1 MNPLTFRT
9 LEEAFAGRAPAPAPI
24 PELIPPVQ
32 AGEPLPEIVITGPI
46 NEVMVREGRRYAM
59 DVVRAAGA
67 DVRKRSEVEKLISTL
82 TNYAVAQPSSVAQG
96 IKTVIDL
103 LRSAL

>member
-9 LEEAFAGRAPAPAPI
+9 LEEAFAGRAPVPAPK
-24 PELIPPVQ
+24 PIPPIE
-32 AGEPLPEIVITGPI
+32 ASPPLPEIVITGPI
-46 NEVMVREGRRYAM
+46 NRVMELEGKRYAM

-67 DVRKRSEVEKLISTL
+67 DVRKRSEVEKLIRNL
-82 TNYAVAQPSSVAQG
+82 TTYAVAQPSSVAKG
-96 IKTVIDL
+96 IKSVIDL